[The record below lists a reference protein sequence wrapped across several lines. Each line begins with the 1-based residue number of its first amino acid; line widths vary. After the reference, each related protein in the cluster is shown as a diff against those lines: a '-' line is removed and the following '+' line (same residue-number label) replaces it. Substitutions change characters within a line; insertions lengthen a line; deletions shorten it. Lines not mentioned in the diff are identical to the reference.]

1 MSTSRTLPRIVSAVL
16 TLSLLAACQNV
27 STEPTAVTK
36 ITSTT
41 SFGMCVGYCK
51 TTLEITATEAV
62 LIREAYGRGAGADLP
77 LQRLT
82 TPLSAQDWQD
92 IAAAAT
98 AAAAAFDTLPERIGC
113 PDCADGGAES
123 LTLVGPGREK
133 SVEFEYGAS
142 LAGVQPLL
150 ERVRA
155 IRLRL
160 TPSEGR

>member
-1 MSTSRTLPRIVSAVL
+1 MNTLPRIASAVV
-16 TLSLLAACQNV
+16 TLFVLASCQRI
-27 STEPTAVTK
+27 STEPSAVTRV
-36 ITSTT
+36 TSTT
-41 SFGMCVGYCK
+41 SFGMCAGYCK
-51 TTLEITATEAV
+51 TTLEITETEAV

-77 LQRLT
+77 LQRVR
-82 TPLSAQDWQD
+82 TPLSAQEWQD

-98 AAAAAFDTLPERIGC
+98 ASAAAFDTLPDRIGC

-123 LTLVGPGREK
+123 LTIMGLGRTK
-133 SVEFEYGAS
+133 TVEFEYGAS